1 MLDKASG
8 VVLGVYKARAGKP
21 GTSLVRVIHAAP
33 ELGSPELTLDSRPA
47 VKSLSF
53 TQATPYLSVNPGVH
67 SLGAMRPG
75 DSTPLVSG
83 GHVKLVPGVAYS
95 AIVVG
100 SRGQR
105 VRVVTVVDRG
115 APLIRPAARG
125 RTGGQASGSSGGKPG
140 SSKPGSVVVKA
151 GDSLWGIARGLLPA
165 GAGDEAIERK
175 VIEIWDRNA
184 KRIGTG
190 DPNLIFAGQRL
201 LV

>member
-1 MLDKASG
+1 MA
-8 VVLGVYKARAGKP
+8 
-21 GTSLVRVIHAAP
+21 TSLVRVIHAAP

-75 DSTPLVSG
+75 DSTPLLSG
-83 GHVKLVPGVAYS
+83 VHVKLVPGVAYS

-105 VRVVTVVDRG
+105 VRLVTVVDRS
-115 APLIRPAARG
+115 APLIRSVAHRRPAGHTPAG
-125 RTGGQASGSSGGKPG
+125 SGHHKPASSGGRPASGG
-140 SSKPGSVVVKA
+140 SGSVVVEP
-151 GDSLWGIARGLLPA
+151 GDSLWSIARGLLPA
-165 GAGDEAIERK
+165 GAGDEAIEHK